1 MVLTIKKF
9 MMFDL
14 IVLTIIAI
22 VVDIVGYFAS
32 QTDLKFLYVALSVVV
47 MMIAYIRWD
56 YKALVI
62 PLVIAILHLILYKGG
77 TFVTQMI
84 YVISLFST
92 SLGMIWFKLVKRDQI
107 KDEALL
113 ITGYFLTGYVSL
125 FLIQALASYV
135 SGDVQWVTL
144 LIRHSVNAILGF
156 VIFFMAT
163 KQQDLCVNMKA
174 YLLRSIE
181 ERKKEEGR

>member
-32 QTDLKFLYVALSVVV
+32 QTDLKFLYVALSVIV

-62 PLVIAILHLILYKGG
+62 PLVIAILHLIP
-77 TFVTQMI
+77 
-84 YVISLFST
+84 
-92 SLGMIWFKLVKRDQI
+92 
-107 KDEALL
+107 
-113 ITGYFLTGYVSL
+113 
-125 FLIQALASYV
+125 
-135 SGDVQWVTL
+135 
-144 LIRHSVNAILGF
+144 
-156 VIFFMAT
+156 
-163 KQQDLCVNMKA
+163 
-174 YLLRSIE
+174 
-181 ERKKEEGR
+181 